1 MGANISTYNAF
12 HLSFFS
18 FYFILFYFIIFTAT
32 PVAYGSS
39 QTRVRIGATAEG
51 YATATATPHPNHT
64 FDLCHSLKKNLESVA
79 SCVTPLNPIQFFLYF
94 TMENYV

>member
-1 MGANISTYNAF
+1 MLSIF
-12 HLSFFS
+12 HSFHFILFYFIL

-39 QTRVRIGATAEG
+39 QTRVRIEATAEG

-64 FDLCHSLKKNLESVA
+64 FDLCHSLQQ
-79 SCVTPLNPIQFFLYF
+79 CRILNPLSKARNRTRIL
-94 TMENYV
+94 TKTVSGS